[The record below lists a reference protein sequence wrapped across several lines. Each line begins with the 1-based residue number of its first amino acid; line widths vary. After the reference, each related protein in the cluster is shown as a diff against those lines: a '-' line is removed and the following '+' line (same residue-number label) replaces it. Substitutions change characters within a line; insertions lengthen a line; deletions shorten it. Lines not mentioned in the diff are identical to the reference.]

1 MAEINEKLEK
11 QMEGTNLAL
20 AAVAEVLQKMDSRL
34 SKEAEDEEEE
44 MKKAEYDNAQ
54 AELVKSVASE
64 VVSMLKAN
72 EGDSYAGADVSGD
85 DRKAK
90 ASGGTPQNADDSESD
105 AGISSKIEDEQD
117 TIQAADM
124 GDDDEEDDIEKAYQK
139 GYAAGIEKGHN
150 GHDDDDDAEKGGMAY
165 KADDD
170 DEAADEPIDEKGM
183 DNEDDDDM
191 EKMQKQL
198 NSLKKQLADT
208 ENNMQKAVTSEAE
221 SRLRKMGFRE
231 ETGLQAPKIVNS
243 LGVDDTTPIKKS
255 AAVDTPDQL
264 AELSYSELRKLQ
276 HQIETGDTDGVPREL
291 LG

>member
-1 MAEINEKLEK
+1 MADIDERLEK

-20 AAVAEVLQKMDSRL
+20 AAVAEVLQKMDGRL
-34 SKEAEDEEEE
+34 VKEAEEEEE
-44 MKKAEYDNAQ
+44 EVEKAAIEKAQ
-54 AELVKSVASE
+54 SDLVKSVATE
-64 VVSMLKAN
+64 VVSMLKAS
-72 EGDSYAGADVSGD
+72 EGDSYAGADISGD
-85 DRKAK
+85 DRKA
-90 ASGGTPQNADDSESD
+90 SPTGGTPQDADDSEGD
-105 AGISSKIEDEQD
+105 AGISSKIEDQQN

-165 KADDD
+165 KADD